1 MLARPDAKCGVAQE
15 CVATI
20 VDGTEVA
27 HMKFTLSV
35 HGKAGSKPRSTDG
48 GYVRVG
54 YEKSARL
61 EGLAELDTKFEKVDP
76 ATAYR

>member
-1 MLARPDAKCGVAQE
+1 MLARPDAECGVAQE

-27 HMKFTLSV
+27 HMRFTLNV
-35 HGKAGSKPRSTDG
+35 HGEAGSKPRSTNRG
-48 GYVRVG
+48 HAMSG
-54 YEKSARL
+54 YEKSERL
-61 EGLAELDTKFEKVDP
+61 EGLTELDTSFEKLDP